1 MCCPPPIN
9 VAGVRDVH
17 KRMLV
22 GNGCWGGNETHVDC
36 NGPNTEKNDI
46 ATYFGKNLISSKL
59 NKAIAAACDWE
70 GQGAASDR
78 SHPGGSVT
86 EGDCSQLLDQV
97 SDESQ

>member
-1 MCCPPPIN
+1 
-9 VAGVRDVH
+9 
-17 KRMLV
+17 MLV